1 MMRQGILRSEEAG
14 LRVVADLASTL
25 VSSRIDF
32 LKLGARAIATDIKDV
47 ADENIERELRSHV
60 YANIGFHGTS
70 QFIAL
75 TVVERV
81 MENGRERLN
90 AVASYGKFPVPANV
104 LTQKP
109 DYIAIAFEGAPTL
122 STTVKTHSSD
132 PESVPEVV
140 VFISAPMGPVSD
152 GHVQR
157 ILCATLN
164 GMYFSDILDDFRIW
178 CEHSSI
184 VLCDR
189 EGYIV
194 ASSRFRDLVLE
205 RVNYV
210 KLDAAHPGNPEF
222 QSLAGFFGQM
232 AQGQSG
238 RGQHTFRGQA
248 RIGFYRPITG
258 TPMGYS
264 LGITAPIYSSPNR
277 EAGRGGILNAAI
289 CLILSLVA
297 AWVASG
303 YLEKPYKEA
312 MLAKEIAERA
322 SESKSTFLANMSHEM
337 RTPLNAIIGLSELT
351 IGTDKVKG
359 EPATNLEKIYN
370 SGLTLLGTIND
381 LLDISKIEA
390 GRFELNPVEYDIPS
404 LINDTAA
411 LNSVRIGSKPIQ
423 FVLEVDEN
431 LPCRLFGDELRI
443 KQILNNL
450 LTNAFKYTKEGKVTW
465 SITNERDGDDF
476 FLVFKVS
483 DTGIG
488 IRAED
493 LADLFAEYHQIDSKA
508 NRKIEGTGL
517 GLAIVKKMVQLMG
530 GTITVESEYSKGSTF
545 TVRILQK
552 PTTDETIGEGVAF
565 NLAHMRYSQD
575 KLARNAKFIRLKLP
589 YTRVLIVDDVQTNL
603 DVARGMLRPYEIQ
616 VDCVTS
622 GQEAIDAI
630 RDKKIRYNAIF
641 MDHMMPEMDGIEATQ
656 HIRAIGTEYAK
667 TIPIIALTANAI
679 VGNEEMFLQNG
690 FQAFLSKPIDIMRL
704 DVEIRR
710 WVRDR
715 SQETT
720 SHIPTPNTADLD
732 EQDSWEIEGLDKTK
746 ALEQF
751 GGSEETYLIIL
762 QSYVSH
768 TPGLLDKIR
777 TCTETQLPNYAIIVH
792 GIKGTSYGICADT
805 IGNQAEKL
813 EQAAKRGD
821 FQYVSEHNARFIKA
835 TEQLIDHIQ
844 AVLQT
849 VLQTVQGEEA

>member
-32 LKLGARAIATDIKDV
+32 LKLGAKAIATDIKDV
-47 ADENIERELRSHV
+47 ADEHLEEELRRHV
-60 YANIGFHGTS
+60 NTNIGFHGTS
-70 QFIAL
+70 QFTAL
-75 TVVERV
+75 TIVERV
-81 MENGRERLN
+81 MENGRESLK
-90 AVASYGKFPVPANV
+90 AVASYGNFPVPANV

-109 DYIAIAFEGAPTL
+109 NYIAIAFEGTPTL
-122 STTVKTHSSD
+122 STTVTTHSND
-132 PESVPEVV
+132 LESIPEVV
-140 VFISAPMGPVSD
+140 VFISVPMGPISD
-152 GHVQR
+152 CHVQR
-157 ILCATLN
+157 ILCATLD

-194 ASSRFRDLVLE
+194 ASSRFRDLVLG

-210 KLDAAHPGNPEF
+210 KLAEAHPGNPEF
-222 QSLAGFFGQM
+222 QSLADFFGPM
-232 AQGQSG
+232 AQGKSG
-238 RGQHTFRGQA
+238 RGQHTFRGQE

-277 EAGRGGILNAAI
+277 EAGRGGILIAAI
-289 CLILSLVA
+289 CLILSLIA
-297 AWVASG
+297 AFIASG

-312 MLAKEIAERA
+312 IRTKEIAEKA

-351 IGTDKVKG
+351 IGTDEVEG
-359 EPATNLEKIYN
+359 EAATNLEKIYN
-370 SGLTLLGTIND
+370 SGITMLGTIND

-390 GRFELNPVEYDIPS
+390 GKFDLIPIEYDVPS

-423 FVLEVDEN
+423 FVLEIDEN
-431 LPCRLFGDELRI
+431 LPYRLFGDELRI
-443 KQILNNL
+443 KQMFNNL
-450 LTNAFKYTKEGKVTW
+450 LSNAFKYTRQGKVTW
-465 SITNERDGDDF
+465 SISSEREGDNF
-476 FLVFKVS
+476 FLVSKIS

-488 IRAED
+488 IRTED
-493 LADLFAEYHQIDSKA
+493 MSGLFAEYHQIDSKA

-517 GLAIVKKMVQLMG
+517 GLSIVKKMVQLMG
-530 GTITVESEYSKGSTF
+530 GTIDVESEYGRGSTF
-545 TVRILQK
+545 VIRILQK
-552 PTTDETIGEGVAF
+552 PLTNEVIGEGVAS
-565 NLAHMRYSQD
+565 NLTHMRYSQD
-575 KLARNAKFIRLKLP
+575 KLARNAKLIRIKLP
-589 YTRVLIVDDVQTNL
+589 YARVLVVDDVQTNL
-603 DVARGMLRPYEIQ
+603 DVARGMLKPYELH

-622 GQEAIDAI
+622 GQQAIDAI
-630 RDKKIRYNAIF
+630 RDEKVRYNAIF

-656 HIRAIGTEYAK
+656 RIRAIGTEYAK
-667 TIPIIALTANAI
+667 AVPIIALTANAI

-710 WVRDR
+710 WLRDR

-720 SHIPTPNTADLD
+720 SQISTPDVADLD
-732 EQDSWEIEGLDKTK
+732 EQDSWEIEGLDKAR

-751 GGSEETYLIIL
+751 GGSEETYLIVL
-762 QSYVSH
+762 QSYVTN
-768 TPGLLDKIR
+768 TPDLLDKIR
-777 TCTETQLPNYAIIVH
+777 AYTKAQLPNYAITVH

-805 IGNQAEKL
+805 VGNLAEKL
-813 EQAAKRGD
+813 EHAAKRGD
-821 FQYVSEHNARFIKA
+821 FQYVSEHNDKLIEA
-835 TEQLIDHIQ
+835 TEQLIARID
-844 AVLQT
+844 AVLREFK
-849 VLQTVQGEEA
+849 GEGD